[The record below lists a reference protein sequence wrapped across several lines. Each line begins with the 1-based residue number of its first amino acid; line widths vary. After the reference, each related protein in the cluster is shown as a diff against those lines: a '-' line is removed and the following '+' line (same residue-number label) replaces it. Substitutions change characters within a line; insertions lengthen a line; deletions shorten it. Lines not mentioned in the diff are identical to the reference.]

1 MGRFIL
7 VGGGSLPSC
16 FLPFFCRGVSL
27 DRFFSLSSL
36 WPLRSQRPL
45 CKFRISFFYAFAAD
59 PPISFL
65 FLLHPNTAS
74 LTRSMVP
81 CATARALFEP
91 ASKISRTPLG
101 SFSHFTRRS
110 RTGAIHLIKFSAIAA
125 LHSMQPI
132 PAVVHPWRTHSSR
145 PGSSAENSLC
155 QSYTGHTSGFP
166 GSVRLLRAGSVTIT
180 FVFARMSA
188 SLSLSVIVFP

>member
-1 MGRFIL
+1 MFIL
-7 VGGGSLPSC
+7 YGVAILPSSL
-16 FLPFFCRGVSL
+16 LPFSCRGRSL

-91 ASKISRTPLG
+91 ASTISRTPLG
-101 SFSHFTRRS
+101 PFSHFTRRS
-110 RTGAIHLIKFSAIAA
+110 PPPPPHLI
-125 LHSMQPI
+125 
-132 PAVVHPWRTHSSR
+132 T
-145 PGSSAENSLC
+145 
-155 QSYTGHTSGFP
+155 FP
-166 GSVRLLRAGSVTIT
+166 PPPPL
-180 FVFARMSA
+180 
-188 SLSLSVIVFP
+188 PPP